1 MSQVNM
7 GITNGG
13 KMKNASRLP
22 NESLLQEELEDES
35 AIDEREEEDE
45 EEEEEIYYKAIR
57 IIEIHEGNPDLLYS
71 GAGMYWLG
79 MSIGWKAFRVLHTRR
94 SSSTITV
101 RGIRK
106 HCLYGHSLNLRPAS
120 IEDFRANVEKPAP
133 EKAA

>member
-1 MSQVNM
+1 
-7 GITNGG
+7 
-13 KMKNASRLP
+13 MKNASRLP
-22 NESLLQEELEDES
+22 NESFVQEESEDES
-35 AIDEREEEDE
+35 AIDERGRGEDE
-45 EEEEEIYYKAIR
+45 EEEEEEEIYRKAIR
-57 IIEIHEGNPDLLYS
+57 TIEIHEGNPDLLYS

-106 HCLYGHSLNLRPAS
+106 HYLYGHSPTFSPRDFLPAS
-120 IEDFRANVEKPAP
+120 IKDFRANVEKPAP

>member
-1 MSQVNM
+1 MSQVNTR
-7 GITNGG
+7 IIDGG

-22 NESLLQEELEDES
+22 NESLPQEELEDES

-45 EEEEEIYYKAIR
+45 EIYCKAIR
-57 IIEIHEGNPDLLYS
+57 TIEIHEGNPDLLYS
-71 GAGMYWLG
+71 GAGMNWLG

-106 HCLYGHSLNLRPAS
+106 HYFADVFSP
-120 IEDFRANVEKPAP
+120 
-133 EKAA
+133 

>member
-1 MSQVNM
+1 
-7 GITNGG
+7 
-13 KMKNASRLP
+13 MKNASRLP

-35 AIDEREEEDE
+35 AIEEREEEDE
-45 EEEEEIYYKAIR
+45 EEEEEEEIYCKAIR
-57 IIEIHEGNPDLLYS
+57 TIEIHEGNPDLLYS

-120 IEDFRANVEKPAP
+120 IEDFRANVEKSAP